1 MLENYSKTVLIE
13 ANTMVEM
20 AKTDILPAI
29 EAYTL
34 DVAKTAE
41 AKKALDAYL
50 VCGYETKLVQKLSAL
65 TDRIAERDGVCVLV
79 FSAQME
85 PMISAEA
92 TPGCVIHHI
101 SLRDLWRMAEALGD
115 STDVH
120 ITTFTMIGFRN
131 DVYDAGKFAGR
142 VPPSDDG
149 TGHSMVTAQR
159 LSLIHI

>member
-1 MLENYSKTVLIE
+1 MLTAHGVYTESELRSRCDIMLENYSKTVLIE

-65 TDRIAERDGVCVLV
+65 TDRIAER
-79 FSAQME
+79 A
-85 PMISAEA
+85 
-92 TPGCVIHHI
+92 
-101 SLRDLWRMAEALGD
+101 
-115 STDVH
+115 
-120 ITTFTMIGFRN
+120 
-131 DVYDAGKFAGR
+131 
-142 VPPSDDG
+142 
-149 TGHSMVTAQR
+149 